1 MKPERASSFVGKIIK
16 TKLIGKKNISSD
28 VTSTLEPRVAIK
40 NLDKSA
46 IIWNLLR
53 LTTENFKS
61 PVPSVIMCE
70 RERERCVGL
79 GYVCVCVCVM

>member
-46 IIWNLLR
+46 II
-53 LTTENFKS
+53 
-61 PVPSVIMCE
+61 
-70 RERERCVGL
+70 
-79 GYVCVCVCVM
+79 